1 MRSDRIHPVDKISI
15 EVWMTRSTA
24 IKVFLVGFAG
34 GVVGISFWLS
44 LMYLV
49 GIVRIGISV

>member
-24 IKVFLVGFAG
+24 IKVFLVGFVG
-34 GVVGISFWLS
+34 GISFWLS

-49 GIVRIGISV
+49 GIVRIDISV